1 MKVSFP
7 LLGFSWYGLSV
18 GTSRCGCG
26 FLSSSLLNNSG
37 CFGLSGLNLTN
48 CTCCGGGGGGG
59 IVGLGGLVRAAGGGL
74 RAGIGGGLAL
84 G

>member
-7 LLGFSWYGLSV
+7 LLDFSWYGLSV
-18 GTSRCGCG
+18 GTSG
-26 FLSSSLLNNSG
+26 FLSSSLLSNSG
-37 CFGLSGLNLTN
+37 CLGLSGLNLTD
-48 CTCCGGGGGGG
+48 CTCSGGGGGGG